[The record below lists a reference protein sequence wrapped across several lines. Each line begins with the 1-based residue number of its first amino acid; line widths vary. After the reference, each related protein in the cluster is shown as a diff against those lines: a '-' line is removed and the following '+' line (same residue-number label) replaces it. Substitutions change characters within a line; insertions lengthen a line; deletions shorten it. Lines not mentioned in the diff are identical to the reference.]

1 MNLRS
6 RVHAIEIEDHPGRVR
21 GLVDGSELFDSERSK
36 ILHEGRLPD
45 RIYVP
50 LDDFDASLLEESDRT
65 SHCPFKG
72 DARYWSVR
80 VGDRVVEDA
89 IWAYPDPIEDVS
101 EIAGFASFYPE
112 KLSELEGAPGA

>member
-1 MNLRS
+1 MSLGS

-21 GLVDGSELFDSERSK
+21 GLVDGAELFDTERAK
-36 ILHEGRLPD
+36 VLHEGRLPD

-50 LDDFDASLLEESDRT
+50 LEDFDASLLEESEQT

-89 IWAYPDPIEDVS
+89 IWAYPDPIDDVS
-101 EIAGFASFYPE
+101 EIAGYASFYRE
-112 KLSELEGAPGA
+112 KLSELIETPGD

>member
-1 MNLRS
+1 VSLRS
-6 RVHAIEIEDHPGRVR
+6 RVHAIEIEDHRGRVR
-21 GLVDGSELFDSERSK
+21 GLVDGRELFDTERAK

-50 LDDFDASLLEESDRT
+50 LDDFDSNLLEESDRS

-80 VGDRVVEDA
+80 VGDRFVEDA
-89 IWAYPDPIEDVS
+89 IWAYPDPIDDVS
-101 EIAGFASFYPE
+101 QIAGFASFYPE